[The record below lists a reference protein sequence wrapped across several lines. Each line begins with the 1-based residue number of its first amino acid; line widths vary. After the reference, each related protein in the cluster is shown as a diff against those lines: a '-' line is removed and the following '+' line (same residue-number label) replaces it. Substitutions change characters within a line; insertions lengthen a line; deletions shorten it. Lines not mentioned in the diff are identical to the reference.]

1 LTTTESVALAANPTG
16 TVQLIVCVP
25 VHVHPPVEDERLVT
39 FRFAGTLSDTVT
51 ICVVGPAPVALVSA
65 SVNVPVPF
73 TATVLVA
80 GVFASERAGP
90 TGTVTMAVGGVG
102 VGHCAGVPQPPL
114 FAVRV
119 FVYGDPAA
127 DIAV

>member
-1 LTTTESVALAANPTG
+1 
-16 TVQLIVCVP
+16 VP
-25 VHVHPPVEDERLVT
+25 VQVHPPVEDERLVT
-39 FRFAGTLSDTVT
+39 FRFVGTLSDTVT
-51 ICVVGPAPVALVSA
+51 ICVVGPAPAALVNA

-73 TATVLVA
+73 TATVLFA
-80 GVFASERAGP
+80 GVLARVKEGAVAI
-90 TGTVTMAVGGVG
+90 GTVTIALGGAG
-102 VGHCAGVPQPPL
+102 VGHCKAVAQPPL